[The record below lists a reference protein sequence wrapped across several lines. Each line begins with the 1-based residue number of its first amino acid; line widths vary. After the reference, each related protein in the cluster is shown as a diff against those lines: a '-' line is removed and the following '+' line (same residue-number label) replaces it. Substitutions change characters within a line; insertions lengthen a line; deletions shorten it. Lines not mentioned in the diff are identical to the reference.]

1 MNNFSKVLVF
11 SILAVFFMAGTAM
24 ALPSNLNDITGI
36 SGTEVYTDTGAESVY
51 LTHTGFTNPDATA
64 FMFFEF
70 AAWANTNSFGI
81 YDFTQNPDGTITAGN
96 MLEVFDG
103 LNSPL
108 TSATLQWDLA
118 TNVVTNASTG
128 NSAIIDDTFG
138 FYLDTVAGTWG
149 GISYPAATWYSHT
162 SLNVE
167 ADGQSRDHVMLF
179 DTSDN
184 SVGALLGSDVV
195 LAFEDLDISIGSDLD
210 YGDMVVGVSDVAP
223 APVPEPA
230 TMLLLGTGLVGLAGF
245 GRKKFFKK

>member
-1 MNNFSKVLVF
+1 MNKFSKVLVF
-11 SILAVFFMAGTAM
+11 SVLAVFFMAGTAM
-24 ALPSNLNDITGI
+24 ALPSNLKDITGI
-36 SGTEVYTDTGAESVY
+36 LGTEVYTDTGAESVY
-51 LTHTGFTNPDATA
+51 LTHTAFEDPDATA
-64 FMFFEF
+64 FLFFEF
-70 AAWANTNSFGI
+70 AAWANTNTFGI
-81 YDFTQNPDGTITAGN
+81 YDFTQNPDGTITTGN
-96 MLEVFDG
+96 TLEVFAG
-103 LNSPL
+103 GSTPL
-108 TSATLQWDLA
+108 TSVTLQWDP
-118 TNVVTNASTG
+118 TISTVTNQSTG
-128 NSAIIDDTFG
+128 AVANIDDTFG
-138 FYLDTVAGTWG
+138 FYLSAVAAGL
-149 GISYPAATWYSHT
+149 YPAVTWYSHT

-195 LAFEDLDISIGSDLD
+195 LAFEDLDMSIGSDRD